1 MNTDSPGVHTRTLR
15 LLALASV
22 GAVLMTVGCGPS
34 EEAMEDDWETLPTVS
49 PTAQME
55 YRIDSLSNE
64 NRRMNDQVEALAA
77 ENRSLRARIAELETR
92 LTEAMAVKPAPPPQP
107 VPVVRSGGDMRSGY
121 SAALDQFMS
130 RNYSGAVTQ
139 FEALLA
145 GGVGADLV
153 DNCHYWIGESQYALG
168 NYTEAIRQ
176 FETVLNFPESAKK
189 PYAQLMLGNT
199 YSALGNSAAA
209 RDAYNAVI
217 NMYPTSSLVT
227 KAQEKLSRLR

>member
-1 MNTDSPGVHTRTLR
+1 MSTDSPGVRARALR
-15 LLALASV
+15 LLSLTLLGGVLA
-22 GAVLMTVGCGPS
+22 MVGCGPS
-34 EEAMEDDWETLPTVS
+34 EEATDEDWETLPTVS
-49 PTAQME
+49 PAAQME
-55 YRIDSLSNE
+55 FRVDSLSNE

-92 LTEAMAVKPAPPPQP
+92 LTETMTKKPETAPTP
-107 VPVVRSGGDMRSGY
+107 VPVVASGDTRTAY

-130 RNYSGAVTQ
+130 RNYGAATAQ

-168 NYTEAIRQ
+168 NYSEAIRQ
-176 FETVLNFPESAKK
+176 FETVLTFPQSAKK
-189 PYAQLMLGNT
+189 PYAQLMIGNS
-199 YSALGNSAAA
+199 YSALGNTTAA

-217 NMYPTSSLVT
+217 NTYPTSSLVT
-227 KAQEKLSRLR
+227 KAQEKLARLR